1 MTSHSNNIN
10 ILQLPAARDYESE
23 LTLLSYLR
31 AYVLESWDFIP
42 PYFVDSFLNALD
54 DVGDLRTRLEER
66 RAA

>member
-1 MTSHSNNIN
+1 MIHPDSNIS

-23 LTLLSYLR
+23 LTLLSHLR

-42 PYFVDSFLNALD
+42 PHFVDSFLNAVD
-54 DVGDLRTRLEER
+54 DVEDLRTRLEER